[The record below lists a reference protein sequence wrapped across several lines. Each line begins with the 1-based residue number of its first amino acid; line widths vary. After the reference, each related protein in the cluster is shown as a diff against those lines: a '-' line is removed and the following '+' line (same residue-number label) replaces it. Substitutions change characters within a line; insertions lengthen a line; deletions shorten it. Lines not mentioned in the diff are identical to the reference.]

1 MRTSYGVIWQNG
13 GTLNAGKLELAPAAV
28 HLEGTSPEGTVV
40 YELPYRELAG
50 VHIARGGAE
59 RLENRPTLVLERV
72 GGEDLRVA
80 SVAQSG
86 IVAELAEKIASIQLG
101 GVAGARRVVIV
112 VPIKP
117 DCSAAVHE
125 LVRQGPPFD
134 PELMALD
141 SHDVYVTDAE
151 AVFVFEGADSGHV
164 VDRIVAQPG
173 LWRGALA
180 WQEYLA
186 GPPRVAQA
194 TYSWSHDQLD

>member
-13 GTLNAGKLELAPAAV
+13 GTLNAGKLELAPGAV
-28 HLEGTSPEGTVV
+28 RLEGTSPDGTVA
-40 YELPYRELAG
+40 YELPYADLAG

-59 RLENRPTLVLERV
+59 RLENRPTLVLEQV
-72 GGEDLRVA
+72 GGAELKVA

-86 IVAELAEKIASIQLG
+86 IVAELAERIGSIKLAS
-101 GVAGARRVVIV
+101 VAGARRVVIV

-117 DCSAAVHE
+117 ESTAAVHE
-125 LVRQGPPFD
+125 LVQHGPPFD

-141 SHDVYVTDAE
+141 RHEVYVTDGE
-151 AVFVFEGADSGHV
+151 VIFVFEGADSAHV

-180 WQEYLA
+180 WQTHIA
-186 GPPRVAQA
+186 GPPRVAQPA
-194 TYSWSHDQLD
+194 YVWSHDQLD

>member
-13 GTLNAGKLELAPAAV
+13 GTLNAGKLELAPGAV
-28 HLEGTSPEGTVV
+28 RLEGTSPEGAVV
-40 YELPYRELAG
+40 YELPYHDLAG

-59 RLENRPTLVLERV
+59 RLENRPTLVLEQV
-72 GGEDLRVA
+72 DGAALRVA

-101 GVAGARRVVIV
+101 AVAGARRVVIV
-112 VPIKP
+112 VPIKAE
-117 DCSAAVHE
+117 SRGAVQA
-125 LVRQGPPFD
+125 LVEQGPPFD
-134 PELMALD
+134 PELMALER
-141 SHDVYVTDAE
+141 HDVYVTDAE
-151 AVFVFEGADSGHV
+151 AVFVFEGADSTHV

-180 WQEYLA
+180 WQEYVA

-194 TYSWSHDQLD
+194 TYAWSHDQLD